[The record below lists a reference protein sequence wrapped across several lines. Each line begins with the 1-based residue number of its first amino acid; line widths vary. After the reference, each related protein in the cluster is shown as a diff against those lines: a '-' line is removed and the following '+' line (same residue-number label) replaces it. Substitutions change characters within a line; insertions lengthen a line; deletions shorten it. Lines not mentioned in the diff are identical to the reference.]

1 MYSPHYAHSAN
12 FIGGTTYPFHHFPKF
27 VRIWGSG
34 EMLKR
39 EEDIATRGRDFLL
52 KSGFGYRTAES
63 FL

>member
-1 MYSPHYAHSAN
+1 
-12 FIGGTTYPFHHFPKF
+12 
-27 VRIWGSG
+27 
-34 EMLKR
+34 MLKR